1 MDYRKKLGLSIND
14 KDKTERFYAQM
25 YNFFADASSVKF
37 STDRELAFCNMLGVA
52 INQPDDIMIF
62 DLDEPRGLGRAWI
75 YLRKYKGTFTEF
87 LFGCVTLINAYP
99 NSQKEIKKGLQ
110 MVICNAL
117 DDCLLA
123 YDIFEDKDGVFIF
136 PKGAEELDEAL
147 VSQPLFWLC
156 DYPKTR
162 TAFIK
167 ALKEYADA
175 ADENASDIAD
185 KFRKTLETFFREFFT
200 GDKSLENYKSIY
212 GSYLKEH
219 GIPKEISNDFE
230 RLLQSYTTFMNGYA
244 KHRDATSDKV
254 LEYIM
259 YQTGNIMRLLITLK
273 QEENTHAD

>member
-1 MDYRKKLGLSIND
+1 VEFGA
-14 KDKTERFYAQM
+14 EAEF
-25 YNFFADASSVKF
+25 
-37 STDRELAFCNMLGVA
+37 AFCNMLGVK
-52 INQPDDIMIF
+52 INPPSDIMNF
-62 DLDEPRGLGRAWI
+62 DPDEPYGLGRAWI
-75 YLRKYKGTFTEF
+75 YLDKYKKEFAEF

-99 NSQKEIKKGLQ
+99 DSQKKIKKGLQ
-110 MVICNAL
+110 TAICNAL
-117 DDCLLA
+117 DDCSLA

-200 GDKSLENYKSIY
+200 GNKSLENYKSTY

-230 RLLQSYTTFMNGYA
+230 GLLKSYTDFMNSYA